1 MENTAPLLYI
11 HGFASS
17 GHSHK
22 AQILRQHFAEVYA
35 PSLSHIPQLA
45 VETLEQFVD
54 ALDRTPLLLGSSLG
68 GFYALYL
75 SQRLSL
81 PAILINPVVRL
92 TPGIEQLAG
101 LQRHYFDGSRF
112 EFTGEHLQALHRYQ
126 CPAPRSDRLL
136 LMLQMGDEVLDHH
149 QTLQQL
155 PGTQQL
161 IEVGGDHSFRG
172 FENHIETIRRFAQEQ
187 LQADG

>member
-1 MENTAPLLYI
+1 MENIGPLLYI

-22 AQILRQHFAEVYA
+22 AQVLRHHFEEVYA

-45 VETLEQFVD
+45 LETLEQFID
-54 ALDRTPLLLGSSLG
+54 ALPQPPLLLGSSLG

-81 PAILINPVVRL
+81 PAVLINPVVKL
-92 TPGIEQLAG
+92 SEEMEQLAG
-101 LQRHYFDGSRF
+101 LQKNYFDGSRF
-112 EFTGEHLQALHRYQ
+112 EFTAEHLQSLHNYL

-136 LMLQMGDEVLDHH
+136 LMLQMGDEVLDQH

-155 PGTQQL
+155 PGAQQL
-161 IEVGGDHSFRG
+161 IELGGDHSFQG
-172 FENHIETIRRFAQEQ
+172 FENHMQTISRFAR
-187 LQADG
+187 DNR